1 MLAELHDDTGVG
13 VTNLRICMTLCDLS
27 TFGLSETRGFL
38 PHSDPLLSLP
48 QTFAAWERVGQHLP
62 KYLAGLSL
70 RKTVDALPHFD
81 VNALKTDAEVHRAM
95 VILSFIG
102 HAYVFGEKPTVD
114 RIPEVLAR
122 PWYEVATKLG
132 RPPVLSYESYAL
144 DNWQR
149 IDPNGPIAMGNV
161 ALAQNFLAGIDEEWF
176 VIIHVDIE
184 ARAAQALKAIAAGR
198 KAVIAGDSAALIK
211 ELKEMACALDG
222 MYASLCAMVLHC
234 DPFIYFHRVRPYI
247 HGWKNNPSLPNGL
260 IYEGVLE
267 YGGKGQILRGETG
280 AQSSIIPSLDAF
292 LGVGHQEDILKTY
305 LMEMRTY
312 MPPKH
317 KAFLEA
323 VEAGPSTRDFVLAQ
337 TANVELKK
345 IYDECVDW
353 VEKFRT
359 KHLEYAV
366 SYIAKQAQTD
376 PSNPSQVG
384 TGGTPFVKY
393 LTKHRDETGQ
403 HKVGCPVTGR
413 P

>member
-1 MLAELHDDTGVG
+1 
-13 VTNLRICMTLCDLS
+13 MTLCDLQ

-38 PHSDPLLSLP
+38 PHADPLLQLP
-48 QTFAAWERVGQHLP
+48 QAEFAAWEHVAKNLP

-70 RKTVDALPHFD
+70 RKTVNALPDFKVELLSSD
-81 VNALKTDAEVHRAM
+81 TELRRAM

-114 RIPEVLAR
+114 RIPAVLAK
-122 PWYEVATKLG
+122 PWYDVAKKLG

-149 IDPNGPIAMGNV
+149 IDPQGPIASGNI

-184 ARAAQALKAIAAGR
+184 ARAADALKSIAAGKR
-198 KAVIAGDSAALIK
+198 AVVDNQSHALLVA
-211 ELKEMACALDG
+211 LKEMTCALDG
-222 MYASLCAMVLHC
+222 MYASLCRMVEHC

-247 HGWKNNPSLPNGL
+247 HGWKNNPALPNGL
-260 IYEGVLE
+260 IYEGVAE
-267 YGGKGQILRGETG
+267 YGEVGQFFRGETG
-280 AQSSIIPSLDAF
+280 AQSSIIPSLDGF
-292 LGVGHQEDILKTY
+292 LGVGHKDDPLKAY
-305 LMEMRTY
+305 LMEMRLY
-312 MPPKH
+312 MPPQH
-317 KAFLEA
+317 KWFLEA
-323 VEAGPSTRDFVLAQ
+323 AESGPSTRDFVH
-337 TANVELKK
+337 ANSSEQGLLEV
-345 IYDECVDW
+345 YNECVDW

-366 SYIAKQAQTD
+366 SYIANQSQRD

-384 TGGTPFVKY
+384 TGGTPFVQY

-403 HKVGCPVTGR
+403 HKMAP
-413 P
+413 

>member
-1 MLAELHDDTGVG
+1 
-13 VTNLRICMTLCDLS
+13 MTACDLS
-27 TFGLSETRGFL
+27 IFGLSETRGFL
-38 PHSDPLLSLP
+38 PHTDPLLSLP
-48 QTFAAWERVGQHLP
+48 AKFAAWEHVAQKLP

-70 RKTVDALPHFD
+70 RKAVNSLPPFPTDALKD
-81 VNALKTDAEVHRAM
+81 EAEFKRAM

-114 RIPEVLAR
+114 RIPEVLAK
-122 PWYEVATKLG
+122 PWYEVAKKLG

-144 DNWQR
+144 DNWER
-149 IDPNGPIAMGNV
+149 LDPNGPIAMGNV
-161 ALAQNFLAGIDEEWF
+161 ALAQNFLAGLDEEWF
-176 VIIHVDIE
+176 VIVHVDIE
-184 ARAAQALKAIAAGR
+184 ARAAQALKAIASGR
-198 KAVIAGDSAALIK
+198 KAVVADDAKALTSA
-211 ELKEMACALDG
+211 LKEMACALDG
-222 MYASLCAMVLHC
+222 MYQSLCAMVLHC
-234 DPFIYFHRVRPYI
+234 DPFMYFHRVRPYI

-260 IYEGVLE
+260 IYEGVQE
-267 YGGKGQILRGETG
+267 YGGVGQFFRGETG
-280 AQSSIIPSLDAF
+280 AQSTIIPSLDGF
-292 LGVGHQEDILKTY
+292 LGVGHVEDILKTY

-323 VEAGPSTRDFVLAQ
+323 VEAGPSTRDFVMKHSADAVLQA
-337 TANVELKK
+337 
-345 IYDECVDW
+345 IYNECVDW

-403 HKVGCPVTGR
+403 HKTGCPVTGN